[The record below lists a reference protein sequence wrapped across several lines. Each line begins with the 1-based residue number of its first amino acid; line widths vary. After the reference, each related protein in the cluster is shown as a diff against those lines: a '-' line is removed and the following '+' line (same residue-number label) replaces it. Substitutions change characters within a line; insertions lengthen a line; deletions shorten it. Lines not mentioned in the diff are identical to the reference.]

1 VPLSNGWFDVWIL
14 FRVAGGGPGWRV
26 AGLFVLIDSALDSV
40 LNAVIDSVLHWLHR
54 PYPLQGC
61 QRW

>member
-1 VPLSNGWFDVWIL
+1 LVPLSNGWFDVWIL

-40 LNAVIDSVLHWLHR
+40 LNAVIDSVLH
-54 PYPLQGC
+54 
-61 QRW
+61 